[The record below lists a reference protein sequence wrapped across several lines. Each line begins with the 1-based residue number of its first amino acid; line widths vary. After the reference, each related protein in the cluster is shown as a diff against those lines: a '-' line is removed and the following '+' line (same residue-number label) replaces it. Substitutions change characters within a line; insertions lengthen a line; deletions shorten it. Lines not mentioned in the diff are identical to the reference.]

1 MSEQNI
7 CASETGKENDLSQF
21 LRTVNLPLHFYSSQV
36 PKPIHPSTC
45 MQHSVVIVI
54 VIDLNIG
61 ILRLY
66 RRHLDTDAKVDGKR

>member
-1 MSEQNI
+1 MSKQDI
-7 CASETGKENDLSQF
+7 CASESGKKNDLSQF
-21 LRTVNLPLHFYSSQV
+21 PPTVNLPSLQV

-61 ILRLY
+61 TLRLY
-66 RRHLDTDAKVDGKR
+66 RRHLDTDAEVDGKR